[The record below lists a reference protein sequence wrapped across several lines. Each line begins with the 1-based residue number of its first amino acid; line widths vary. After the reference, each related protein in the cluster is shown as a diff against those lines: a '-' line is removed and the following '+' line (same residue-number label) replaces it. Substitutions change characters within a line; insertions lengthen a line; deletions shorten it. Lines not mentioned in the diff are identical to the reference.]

1 MQRNQGEDGV
11 SMEGGIPLVMVPGL
25 NCSARVYAPQLPAL
39 WQFGPVQVADHRR
52 GNSMA
57 AIAKSILDR
66 APPRF
71 ALAGFSMGGYVAL
84 EVLRQARD
92 RVLKLAL
99 IDTAAAADRPQQT
112 EKRLQNIAL
121 TREGRATEREEAL
134 WPLLVH
140 ESRRNDEALRAVVK
154 AMHQETGAEAYINQ
168 QTAIMGRADSRAL
181 LEELKMK
188 TLIVVGDSDQLTPP
202 AAAAEMHELISDSK
216 LDVIPNCGHMS
227 TLERPDRVTK
237 LLVEWIAE

>member
-1 MQRNQGEDGV
+1 MWRNQDEDGV
-11 SMEGGIPLVMVPGL
+11 SMEAGTPVVMVPGL

-39 WQFGPVQVADHRR
+39 WQFGPVQIADHRR

-57 AIAKSILDR
+57 AIAKSILDA

-71 ALAGFSMGGYVAL
+71 ALVGFSMGGYISL
-84 EVLRQARD
+84 EILRQAKE
-92 RVLKLAL
+92 RVIKLAL
-99 IDTAAAADRPQQT
+99 IDTAAAADRTDQT
-112 EKRLQNIAL
+112 EKRHKSIAL
-121 TREGRATEREEAL
+121 TREGKSAEREEAL

-140 ESRRNDEALRAVVK
+140 ESRLKDEAVRTIVK
-154 AMHQETGAEAYINQ
+154 EMHQDTGTDAYINQ
-168 QTAIMGRADSRAL
+168 QTAIMGRADSRPML
-181 LEELKMK
+181 KELKME

-202 AAAAEMHELISDSK
+202 AAAKEMHELVEGSR

-237 LLVEWIAE
+237 LLVEWLAE

>member
-1 MQRNQGEDGV
+1 MQRYQGEDGV
-11 SMEGGIPLVMVPGL
+11 SMEGGVPVVLVPGL
-25 NCSARVYAPQLPAL
+25 NCTARVYGQQLPAL
-39 WQFGPVQVADHRR
+39 WQFGPVQIADHRR

-66 APPRF
+66 APKQF
-71 ALAGFSMGGYVAL
+71 ALAGFSMGGYVSL
-84 EVLRQARD
+84 EILRQARD

-99 IDTAAAADRPQQT
+99 IDTAAAADRPDQT
-112 EKRLQNIAL
+112 EKRLKSIAL
-121 TREGRATEREEAL
+121 TKDGKALEREEAL

-140 ESRRNDEALRAVVK
+140 ESRLNDEAIRGVVK
-154 AMHQETGAEAYINQ
+154 EMHQETGAEAYINQ

-181 LEELKMK
+181 LGELKMK

-202 AAAAEMHELISDSK
+202 AAAKEMHELVAGSK
-216 LDVIPNCGHMS
+216 LDIIPNCGHMS

-237 LLVEWIAE
+237 LLVEWLAE

>member
-1 MQRNQGEDGV
+1 
-11 SMEGGIPLVMVPGL
+11 MEAAVPVVMVPGL

-39 WQFGPVQVADHRR
+39 WQFGPVQIADHRR

-57 AIAKSILDR
+57 LIAKSILDA

-71 ALAGFSMGGYVAL
+71 ALVGFSMGGYISL
-84 EVLRQARD
+84 EILRQAKE

-99 IDTAAAADRPQQT
+99 IDTAAAADRPDQT
-112 EKRLQNIAL
+112 AKRHASIAL
-121 TREGRATEREEAL
+121 TREGKSAEREEAL

-140 ESRRNDEALRAVVK
+140 ESRLKDEAVRAVVK
-154 AMHQETGAEAYINQ
+154 EMHQDTGADAYINQ
-168 QTAIMGRADSRAL
+168 QTAIMNRADSRPL
-181 LEELKMK
+181 LKDMKMK

-202 AAAAEMHELISDSK
+202 PAAKEMHELVTGSR

>member
-1 MQRNQGEDGV
+1 MAD
-11 SMEGGIPLVMVPGL
+11 GIPVVLVPGL
-25 NCSARVYAPQLPAL
+25 NCSARVYGPQLPAL

-57 AIAKSILDR
+57 AIAKMILEQ

-84 EVLRQARD
+84 EILRQARE

-99 IDTAAAADRPQQT
+99 IDTAAAADRPDQT
-112 EKRLQNIAL
+112 EKRRKTIAL
-121 TREGRATEREEAL
+121 TQEGKAAEREDAL

-140 ESRRNDEALRAVVK
+140 QSRLDDEAVRSVVK
-154 AMHQETGAEAYINQ
+154 AMHQETGTEAYLNQ
-168 QTAIMGRADSRAL
+168 QNAIMHRVDSRPL
-181 LEELKMK
+181 LAGLQMK
-188 TLIVVGDSDQLTPP
+188 TLIVVGDSDQITPP
-202 AAAAEMHELISDSK
+202 AAAKEMNELVPGSK

-237 LLVEWIAE
+237 LLVEWLSE

>member
-1 MQRNQGEDGV
+1 MRRNQGEDGV
-11 SMEGGIPLVMVPGL
+11 SMEAAVPVVMVPGL
-25 NCSARVYAPQLPAL
+25 NCSARVYAPQVPSL
-39 WQFGPVQVADHRR
+39 WPFGPVQIADHRR

-57 AIAKSILDR
+57 AIAKSILEH

-71 ALAGFSMGGYVAL
+71 ALIGFSMGGYISL
-84 EVLRQARD
+84 EILRQAKE

-99 IDTAAAADRPQQT
+99 VDTAAAADRPEQT
-112 EKRLQNIAL
+112 EKRLKNIAM
-121 TREGRATEREEAL
+121 TRDGKGTEREEAL

-140 ESRRNDEALRAVVK
+140 ESRLNDEAVRGVVK
-154 AMHQETGAEAYINQ
+154 EMHQETGAEVYINQ
-168 QTAIMGRADSRAL
+168 QTAIMNRADSRPML
-181 LEELKMK
+181 KELKME

-202 AAAAEMHELISDSK
+202 AAAKEMHELVAGSR

-237 LLVEWIAE
+237 LLVEWLAE

>member
-1 MQRNQGEDGV
+1 
-11 SMEGGIPLVMVPGL
+11 MEAAVPVVMVPGL

-39 WQFGPVQVADHRR
+39 WQFGPVQIADHRR

-57 AIAKSILDR
+57 LIAKSILDA

-71 ALAGFSMGGYVAL
+71 ALVGFSMGGYISL
-84 EVLRQARD
+84 EILRQAKE

-99 IDTAAAADRPQQT
+99 IDTAAAADRPEQIT
-112 EKRLQNIAL
+112 KRHASIAL
-121 TREGRATEREEAL
+121 TREGKSAEREEAL

-140 ESRRNDEALRAVVK
+140 ESRLKDETVRAVVK
-154 AMHQETGAEAYINQ
+154 EMHQDTGADAYINQ
-168 QTAIMGRADSRAL
+168 QTAIMNRADSRPL
-181 LEELKMK
+181 LKDMKMK

-202 AAAAEMHELISDSK
+202 PAAKEMHELVTGSR

-227 TLERPDRVTK
+227 TLERPDRLTK

>member
-1 MQRNQGEDGV
+1 MRRNQDEDGV
-11 SMEGGIPLVMVPGL
+11 SMEAGTPVVMVPGL

-39 WQFGPVQVADHRR
+39 WQFGPVQIADHRR

-57 AIAKSILDR
+57 AIAKSILDA

-71 ALAGFSMGGYVAL
+71 ALVGFSMGGYISL
-84 EVLRQARD
+84 EILRQAKE
-92 RVLKLAL
+92 RVIKLAL
-99 IDTAAAADRPQQT
+99 VDTAAAADRPEQT
-112 EKRLQNIAL
+112 EKRHKSIAL
-121 TREGRATEREEAL
+121 TREGKSAEREEAL

-140 ESRRNDEALRAVVK
+140 ESRLKDEAVRTVVK
-154 AMHQETGAEAYINQ
+154 EMHQDTGTDAYINQ
-168 QTAIMGRADSRAL
+168 QTAIMGRADSRPML
-181 LEELKMK
+181 KELKME

-202 AAAAEMHELISDSK
+202 AAAKEMHELVEGSR

-237 LLVEWIAE
+237 LLVEWLAE

>member
-1 MQRNQGEDGV
+1 MPV
-11 SMEGGIPLVMVPGL
+11 VMVPGL
-25 NCSARVYAPQLPAL
+25 NCSARVYAPQVPAL
-39 WQFGPVQVADHRR
+39 WPFGPVHIADHRR

-57 AIAKSILDR
+57 AIAKSVLDH

-71 ALAGFSMGGYVAL
+71 ALVGFSMGGYIAL
-84 EVLRQARD
+84 EILRQARE

-99 IDTAAAADRPQQT
+99 VDTAAAPDRPDQT
-112 EKRLQNIAL
+112 EKRLKSIAL
-121 TREGRATEREEAL
+121 TREGKTAEREEAL

-140 ESRRNDEALRAVVK
+140 ESRLNDEAIRAVVK
-154 AMHQETGAEAYINQ
+154 QMHQETGSEVYINQ
-168 QTAIMGRADSRAL
+168 QTAIMGRADSRPL
-181 LEELKMK
+181 LSELKMK

-202 AAAAEMHELISDSK
+202 AAAAEMHELVAGSK

-237 LLVEWIAE
+237 LLVEWLSE